1 MSQQEQTI
9 HTIKLEKK
17 AFERLES
24 IEGVGVSGKVA
35 RKEMSFFAKEKLRV
49 KQGFASLF
57 REKVIGE
64 KDLPYRDAMGQELSR
79 KWLRLMAPEAVSV
92 MEKVYGEKWNTLMS
106 DEQMGR
112 VIEMAEHG
120 YEVAAYGKEIM
131 DGFDNSVIGN
141 PVLYEDMGSRLRQV
155 KYAVAYEEARLG
167 REESLSKLV
176 DSLKSEKRI
185 TEDEGDDFFK
195 LINEQRD
202 KVRALVKGDELD
214 VSERDLSMEQITNE
228 IVPQIIEE
236 ASMMTD
242 EGRRKLCARLGIT
255 KVGDVEWSI
264 ASNDRSTDG
273 QRAMYMIVNQ
283 LLRLDQVKKRTESLK
298 PIFLK
303 EVGDPEYDGLV
314 THGADLLLLKVFEE
328 EGAIECG
335 KHFQEQMRRV
345 ILKSRIEE
353 IMIIEED
360 KGRNLQTVS
369 DEAALRVTLSGM
381 ADVFFV
387 VEDMARMARKGFEGL
402 MKKIDKYGFMGLVVG
417 KVGTF
422 FGGVEEGM
430 RHMIDN
436 IPSEFPI
443 RSEINARRG
452 GFKMP
457 DLFAKYIKR

>member
-1 MSQQEQTI
+1 MSQQEQAINTA
-9 HTIKLEKK
+9 KLDKK
-17 AFERLES
+17 GFELLEAIVGS
-24 IEGVGVSGKVA
+24 GVSGKIA
-35 RKEMSFFAKEKLRV
+35 RSEVSFFAQEKSRV
-49 KQGFASLF
+49 KRDFAAVF
-57 REKVIGE
+57 RQKVIGE
-64 KDLPYRDAMGQELSR
+64 NDLHFREAMSQELSR
-79 KWLRLMAPEAVSV
+79 QWLRIMAPEAMLV
-92 MEKVYGEKWNTLMS
+92 MEKAYGEKWNTLMS
-106 DEQMGR
+106 DEQMSR
-112 VIEMAEHG
+112 VIEVAEHG
-120 YEVAAYGKEIM
+120 YEEAAYGMEIM
-131 DGFDNSVIGN
+131 NGFDNSTIGN
-141 PVLYEDMGSRLRQV
+141 PVLYEDKVSRLRQV

-167 REESLSKLV
+167 RKESLSKLV

-185 TEDEGDDFFK
+185 TEAEGDDFFK

-214 VSERDLSMEQITNE
+214 VSERDLSMEQITND
-228 IVPQIIEE
+228 IVPQIIED
-236 ASMMTD
+236 ANMLTD

-273 QRAMYMIVNQ
+273 QRAMYMVVNQ
-283 LLRLDQVKKRTESLK
+283 LLRLEQVKKRTESLK

-303 EVGDPEYDGLV
+303 KVGDPVHDELV
-314 THGADLLLLKVFEE
+314 IYGADMLLLKAYEE

-335 KHFQEQMRRV
+335 KHFQERLRRV

-360 KGRNLQTVS
+360 KGRNLRAVS
-369 DEAALRVTLSGM
+369 DEAVSGM

-387 VEDMARMARKGFEGL
+387 AEDMARMARKGFEGL
-402 MKKIDKYGFMGLVVG
+402 LKKIDKHGFMGLVVG

-422 FGGVEEGM
+422 FGGVEEGL
-430 RHMIDN
+430 RNIVDN

-443 RSEINARRG
+443 RSETNARRG

-457 DLFAKYIKR
+457 DLFAKYIQR